1 MWIVETVL
9 SAEWS
14 AATRWIARLKMERAR
29 LSASALV
36 RASASRMIG
45 GGLVGDL
52 VLEGVEQLGLGL
64 LGRHAGNAL
73 QTACDLLD
81 GLVEL
86 DGTLVELALK
96 GRDLM
101 LARVEGLDAAIERLL
116 ALGQAVLSR
125 ADLLH
130 ALAVL
135 GLGLL
140 LELEGLVLGLDD
152 RLAAQGFGLA
162 LGVGAGRLGLAFRL
176 GHHILRF
183 LGGALGGRV
192 GDEARDDET
201 DEGADDDAD
210 ERPR

>member
-1 MWIVETVL
+1 
-9 SAEWS
+9 
-14 AATRWIARLKMERAR
+14 MERAR
-29 LSASALV
+29 FVGLRLGACLRVADD
-36 RASASRMIG
+36 R

-73 QTACDLLD
+73 QTARDLHD

-86 DGTLVELALK
+86 DGTLVELALE

-101 LARVEGLDAAIERLL
+101 LARVEGLDAAVERLL
-116 ALGQAVLSR
+116 ALGQAVLGR
-125 ADLLH
+125 ADLLQ

-162 LGVGAGRLGLAFRL
+162 LSVGAGRLGLSFRL
-176 GHHILRF
+176 GHHVLRF

-210 ERPR
+210 DGPDDFNGHVLLLSQHHNDIRGS